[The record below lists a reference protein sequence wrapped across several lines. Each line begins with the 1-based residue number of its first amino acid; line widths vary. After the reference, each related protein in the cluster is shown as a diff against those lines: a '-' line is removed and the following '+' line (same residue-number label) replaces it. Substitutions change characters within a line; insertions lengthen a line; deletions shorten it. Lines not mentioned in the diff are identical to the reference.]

1 MKSRTSRAEKNA
13 ENRSHMWAER
23 AAKIIPDVTSAFA
36 DRFQRI
42 VFVSPPT
49 SALSRRTTIAF
60 CAHALAYV
68 YCCSTCTS
76 LQLLC
81 CIHIFVFS
89 FIYRCNIAV
98 ILSSK
103 SHFPMSYVCVCLCL
117 LEKIV

>member
-1 MKSRTSRAEKNA
+1 MPRTAATCGQREQPNLFLMLLQLFLTGFRGLFLFHHLLRRFLAGPL
-13 ENRSHMWAER
+13 SH
-23 AAKIIPDVTSAFA
+23 
-36 DRFQRI
+36 
-42 VFVSPPT
+42 FVLMQMQSKVAQN
-49 SALSRRTTIAF
+49 SFHVS
-60 CAHALAYV
+60 YV

-117 LEKIV
+117 LE